1 MKKHLFLAI
10 AVTMILIAA
19 LFAQAQPPAGQ
30 GQAGQGQGVAP
41 GGAAGGARGGMM
53 GGRGGSLNVTSI
65 NAAIK
70 TIDEQLATLKK
81 AMEGAETSGFPG
93 AMGGAQGGQRGTGS
107 QGAPMGGGQAGPGG
121 QAGAPGGQAVA
132 PGGQAGAPGG
142 QADAAGGQRG
152 GMDMQAMQAMMEQ
165 MQKRNEAVQT
175 AGAAIADQALVLKG
189 TQARTEFQKDIDE
202 LQSIADLAT
211 KQKAPKIAEFV
222 KGIIDAR
229 QKAFQ
234 VKATKLGI
242 PAQASPGGMMGGEPP
257 IKGGFEW
264 ID

>member
-10 AVTMILIAA
+10 AVTLILIAA

-30 GQAGQGQGVAP
+30 AGQGQGAAP
-41 GGAAGGARGGMM
+41 GAASGGVRGGMM

-70 TIDEQLATLKK
+70 NIDEQLAALKK
-81 AMEGAETSGFPG
+81 AVEGAEASGFPG

-107 QGAPMGGGQAGPGG
+107 QGAPVGGGQAGPGG
-121 QAGAPGGQAVA
+121 QAGAPGGQAGA
-132 PGGQAGAPGG
+132 PGGQAG
-142 QADAAGGQRG
+142 AAGGQRG

-189 TQARTEFQKDIDE
+189 NQARTEFQKDIDE

-211 KQKAPKIAEFV
+211 KQKTPKIAEFV

-229 QKAFQ
+229 QQAFQ
-234 VKATKLGI
+234 EKATKLGI